1 MGGRN
6 GSGGMI
12 AEADDTQI
20 DIVTEPAVWR
30 QAIARA
36 IKEAG
41 ETSRE
46 PYTVAKRD
54 LALTWIKGERL
65 KLDRDEDEEPTR
77 RVRRFFLS
85 FKQTCEL
92 AGLDHSKAYEYA
104 FNAMSATPTLP
115 VARMKVPTLADLPP
129 LPTPRPEAAPAPAK
143 KPKPSREPRRSGLAP
158 GMHNARLITFNG
170 RTLTMADWA
179 RELGFAVNTLS
190 ARLSAPRPWSIEEAM
205 TIPLG
210 QSRATAMAPE
220 RKLHKHERPIT
231 HNGRTQ
237 SISAWAREVGIAMPT
252 LHRRLN
258 AGWSIEATLTCPV
271 VSSNPV
277 KPKAV
282 GLIGAKP
289 KVFLTHNGKT
299 QALFEWANETG
310 IGAGTLW
317 FRVRSG
323 WSDKDVLTAPVGT
336 RKAPKARAKAL
347 ESTVSTPGVGQNL
360 SESVPDRSVPVAR
373 YTA

>member
-1 MGGRN
+1 
-6 GSGGMI
+6 MI
-12 AEADDTQI
+12 AEPGDTF
-20 DIVTEPAVWR
+20 DILTEPAVWR

-41 ETSRE
+41 ETSGD
-46 PYTVAKRD
+46 PISVAKRD

-170 RTLTMADWA
+170 KTLTLADWG
-179 RELGFAVNTLS
+179 RELGIAMNTLS
-190 ARLSAPRPWSIEEAM
+190 ARLSAPRPWSIEEAL

-210 QSRATAMAPE
+210 QSRAGANAPE
-220 RKLHKHERPIT
+220 PKPHKGERPIT

-237 SISAWAREVGIAMPT
+237 SLSAWAREVGMAMPT
-252 LHRRLN
+252 IHRRLSV
-258 AGWSIEATLTCPV
+258 GWTIEAALTCPV

-277 KPKAV
+277 KPKEA
-282 GLIGAKP
+282 GSRGRP
-289 KVFLTHNGKT
+289 KVLLTHNGRT
-299 QALFEWANETG
+299 QSLVAWAKETG
-310 IGAGTLW
+310 INIGTLW
-317 FRVRSG
+317 FRVQSG
-323 WSDKDVLTAPVGT
+323 WSDKDVLTAPVGA
-336 RKAPKARAKAL
+336 RKGGKARAEAL
-347 ESTVSTPGVGQNL
+347 ESTVSTPGGGSKL
-360 SESVPDRSVPVAR
+360 IGKRP
-373 YTA
+373 